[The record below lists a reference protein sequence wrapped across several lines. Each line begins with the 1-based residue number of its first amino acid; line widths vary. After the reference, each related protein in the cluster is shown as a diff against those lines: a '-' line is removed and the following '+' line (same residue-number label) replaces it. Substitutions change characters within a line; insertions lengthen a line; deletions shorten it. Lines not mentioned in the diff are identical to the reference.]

1 MKTKTILFYI
11 IILIILTFLEYWA
24 IVVSIFV
31 FLGKKEGIKNNY
43 YFTEIIFGLLDILF
57 FILIIFTIIKFFN
70 FLGKNS
76 KKDTLG

>member
-31 FLGKKEGIKNNY
+31 FLGKRIGIKNNY
-43 YFTEIIFGLLDILF
+43 YFAEIIFGLLDILF